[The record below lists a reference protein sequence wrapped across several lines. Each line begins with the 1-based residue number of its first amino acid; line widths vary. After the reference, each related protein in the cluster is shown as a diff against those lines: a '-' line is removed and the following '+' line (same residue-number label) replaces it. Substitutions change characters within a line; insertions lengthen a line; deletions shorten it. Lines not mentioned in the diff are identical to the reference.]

1 MGRIMTL
8 KMALKKSIQQTINLD
23 HYDKAILN
31 TLQNNGRLSNQEIA
45 DQIGL
50 SPSACLRR
58 FKTLEA
64 SGLIVGYR
72 TILDAKQLGLDLMAL
87 IHISMDKHTK
97 ERFETFEASVQAL
110 PNVLECLLLT
120 GQSADYQLK
129 VVVKDLEAYQDL
141 LLNHVTQIEGVSG
154 VHTSFVLR
162 KVVDKT
168 AIPIS

>member
-1 MGRIMTL
+1 
-8 KMALKKSIQQTINLD
+8 
-23 HYDKAILN
+23 
-31 TLQNNGRLSNQEIA
+31 RLSNQELA

-58 FKTLEA
+58 FKALET

-72 TILDAKQLGLDLMAL
+72 ALLDAKKLGLDLMAL
-87 IHISMDKHTK
+87 VHISVDKHTK
-97 ERFETFEASVQAL
+97 ERFQGFESAVQAI

-129 VVVKDLEAYQDL
+129 VVVKDMDAYQDL
-141 LLNHVTQIEGVSG
+141 LLNHLTQIDGVSG

-168 AIPIS
+168 ALPIG

>member
-1 MGRIMTL
+1 MKGSFML
-8 KMALKKSIQQTINLD
+8 QLD
-23 HYDKAILN
+23 KFDKAILSA
-31 TLQNNGRLSNQEIA
+31 LQENGRLSNQELA

-58 FKTLEA
+58 FKALET

-72 TILDAKQLGLDLMAL
+72 ALLDAKKLGLDLMAL
-87 IHISMDKHTK
+87 VHISVDKHTK
-97 ERFETFEASVQAL
+97 ERFQGFESAVQAI

-129 VVVKDLEAYQDL
+129 VVVKDMDAYQDL
-141 LLNHVTQIEGVSG
+141 LLNHLTQIDGVSG

-168 AIPIS
+168 ALPIG

>member
-1 MGRIMTL
+1 M
-8 KMALKKSIQQTINLD
+8 QLD
-23 HYDKAILN
+23 NFDKAILN
-31 TLQNNGRLSNQEIA
+31 ALQNNGRLSNQELA

-58 FKTLEA
+58 FKALEKA
-64 SGLIVGYR
+64 ALIVGYR
-72 TILDAKQLGLDLMAL
+72 CLLDAKKLGLDLMAL
-87 IHISMDKHTK
+87 LHISMDKHTK
-97 ERFETFEASVQAL
+97 ERFSEFESEIQKL

-120 GQSADYQLK
+120 GQTADYQLK

-141 LLNHVTQIEGVSG
+141 LLNHVTQINGVSG

-168 AIPIS
+168 AIPIV

>member
-1 MGRIMTL
+1 M
-8 KMALKKSIQQTINLD
+8 NLD

-31 TLQNNGRLSNQEIA
+31 ALQDNGRLTNQEIA

-58 FKTLEA
+58 FKALEE
-64 SGLIVGYR
+64 SGVIVGYR
-72 TILDAKQLGLDLMAL
+72 ALLDAKKLGLDLMAL

-97 ERFETFEASVQAL
+97 ERFNQFENAVRAL

-120 GQSADYQLK
+120 GQTADYQLK

-162 KVVDKT
+162 KVIDKS
-168 AIPIS
+168 AVPIN

>member
-1 MGRIMTL
+1 M
-8 KMALKKSIQQTINLD
+8 QLD
-23 HYDKAILN
+23 KFDKAILLA
-31 TLQNNGRLSNQEIA
+31 LQENGRLANQELA
-45 DQIGL
+45 DKIGL

-58 FKTLEA
+58 FKALET

-72 TILDAKQLGLDLMAL
+72 ALLDAKKLGLDLMAL
-87 IHISMDKHTK
+87 VHISMDKHTK
-97 ERFETFEASVQAL
+97 ERFQGFESAIQAM

-129 VVVKDLEAYQDL
+129 VVVKDMDEYQEL
-141 LLNHVTQIEGVSG
+141 LLNHLTQIEGVSG

-168 AIPIS
+168 ALPIG

>member
-1 MGRIMTL
+1 M
-8 KMALKKSIQQTINLD
+8 KLD
-23 HYDKAILN
+23 NYDKAILN
-31 TLQNNGRLSNQEIA
+31 ALQNNGRLTNQEIA

-58 FKTLEA
+58 FKALEEA
-64 SGLIVGYR
+64 GIITGYR
-72 TILDAKQLGLDLMAL
+72 ALLDSKLLGLDLMAL

-97 ERFETFEASVQAL
+97 ERFSEFEKAVQSM

-120 GQSADYQLK
+120 GQTADYQLK
-129 VVVKDLEAYQDL
+129 VLVKDLEAYQDL
-141 LLNHVTQIEGVSG
+141 LLNHITQITGVSG

-168 AIPIS
+168 AIPIG

>member
-1 MGRIMTL
+1 MLFR
-8 KMALKKSIQQTINLD
+8 S
-23 HYDKAILN
+23 
-31 TLQNNGRLSNQEIA
+31 
-45 DQIGL
+45 QIGL

>member
-1 MGRIMTL
+1 M
-8 KMALKKSIQQTINLD
+8 KLD
-23 HYDKAILN
+23 NYDKIILN
-31 TLQNNGRLSNQEIA
+31 ALQNNGRLSNQELA

-58 FKTLEA
+58 FKALEE
-64 SGLIVGYR
+64 SGIILGYR
-72 TILDAKQLGLDLMAL
+72 TILDAKALGLDLMAL

-97 ERFETFEASVQAL
+97 ERFSEFEEEVQAL
-110 PNVLECLLLT
+110 PNVLECLLIT
-120 GQSADYQLK
+120 GQAADYQLK

-141 LLNHVTQIEGVSG
+141 LLNHLTQIKGVSG

-168 AIPIS
+168 AINID

>member
-1 MGRIMTL
+1 M
-8 KMALKKSIQQTINLD
+8 NLD

-31 TLQNNGRLSNQEIA
+31 ALQENGRLTNQEIA

-58 FKTLEA
+58 FKALEE
-64 SGLIVGYR
+64 SGVIVGYR
-72 TILDAKQLGLDLMAL
+72 ALLDAKKLGLDLMAL
-87 IHISMDKHTK
+87 IHISMDKHTQ
-97 ERFETFEASVQAL
+97 ERFNQFENAVRAL

-120 GQSADYQLK
+120 GQTADYQLK

-162 KVVDKT
+162 KVIDKS
-168 AIPIS
+168 AVPIT

>member
-1 MGRIMTL
+1 ML
-8 KMALKKSIQQTINLD
+8 QVDKF
-23 HYDKAILN
+23 DKAILSA
-31 TLQNNGRLSNQEIA
+31 LQESGRLSNQELA

-58 FKTLEA
+58 FKALET
-64 SGLIVGYR
+64 SGLILGYR
-72 TILDAKQLGLDLMAL
+72 ALLDAKKLGLDLMAL
-87 IHISMDKHTK
+87 VHISVDKHTK
-97 ERFETFEASVQAL
+97 ERFQGFESAVQAI

-129 VVVKDLEAYQDL
+129 VVVKDMDAYQDL
-141 LLNHVTQIEGVSG
+141 LLNHLTQIDGVSG

-168 AIPIS
+168 ALPMD

>member
-1 MGRIMTL
+1 M
-8 KMALKKSIQQTINLD
+8 NLD

-31 TLQNNGRLSNQEIA
+31 ALQENGRLTNQEIA

-58 FKTLEA
+58 FKALEE
-64 SGLIVGYR
+64 SGVIVGYR
-72 TILDAKQLGLDLMAL
+72 ALLDAKKLGLDLMAL
-87 IHISMDKHTK
+87 IHISMDKHTQ
-97 ERFETFEASVQAL
+97 ERFNQFENAVRAL

-120 GQSADYQLK
+120 GQTADYQLK

-162 KVVDKT
+162 KVIDKS
-168 AIPIS
+168 AVPIN

>member
-1 MGRIMTL
+1 MQVDR
-8 KMALKKSIQQTINLD
+8 
-23 HYDKAILN
+23 YDRAILEA
-31 TLQNNGRLSNQEIA
+31 LQQNGRLSNQELA

-58 FKTLEA
+58 FKALEE
-64 SGLIVGYR
+64 SSVIVGYR
-72 TILDAKQLGLDLMAL
+72 TLLDAKMLGLDLMAL
-87 IHISMDKHTK
+87 VHISMDKHTK
-97 ERFETFEASVQAL
+97 ERFQAFEDTIQAL

-141 LLNHVTQIEGVSG
+141 LLNHITQIDGVSG

-162 KVVDKT
+162 KVVDQT
-168 AIPIS
+168 AIPLP

>member
-1 MGRIMTL
+1 M
-8 KMALKKSIQQTINLD
+8 QLD
-23 HYDKAILN
+23 QYDKLILN
-31 TLQNNGRLSNQEIA
+31 ALQNNGRLTNQEMA

-58 FKTLEA
+58 FKTLET
-64 SGLIVGYR
+64 SGVITGYR
-72 TILDAKQLGLDLMAL
+72 ALLDAKKLGLDLMAL

-97 ERFETFEASVQAL
+97 ERFNQFETAVQAL

-162 KVVDKT
+162 KVIDKM
-168 AIPIS
+168 AIPL

>member
-1 MGRIMTL
+1 M
-8 KMALKKSIQQTINLD
+8 NLD
-23 HYDKAILN
+23 RYDTAILN
-31 TLQNNGRLSNQEIA
+31 LLQDNARLSNQEMA
-45 DQIGL
+45 DAIGL

-58 FKTLEA
+58 FKTLEG
-64 SGLIVGYR
+64 SGVIAGYR
-72 TILDAKQLGLDLMAL
+72 TLLDAKSLGLDLMAL
-87 IHISMDKHTK
+87 ISISMDKHTK
-97 ERFETFEASVQAL
+97 EQFQAFEAGVKAL

-141 LLNHVTQIEGVSG
+141 LLNHVTQIDGVSG

-168 AIPIS
+168 ALPLPI